1 MVCGT
6 DNASKG
12 DGVMNA
18 KLLGLATM
26 MAVAV
31 GCAHGGTG
39 SGRDVRG
46 AARVGQEARALIA
59 GPARLVHATAEKRV
73 RWFVADRVSGGDADC
88 ARADASQTV
97 LSESISAHLTVTP
110 GHVLCASVAGGA
122 TDVMWHQLAERND
135 NMWALR

>member
-1 MVCGT
+1 M
-6 DNASKG
+6 
-12 DGVMNA
+12 
-18 KLLGLATM
+18 
-26 MAVAV
+26 
-31 GCAHGGTG
+31 
-39 SGRDVRG
+39 
-46 AARVGQEARALIA
+46 
-59 GPARLVHATAEKRV
+59 HATAEKRV